1 MKAQLK
7 WVTPKA
13 ELEIVE
19 IARVSSKR
27 TDKREEPE
35 NLIKYLI
42 NHKHWSPFE
51 MANMCIDIECSVAV
65 GRQILRH
72 KSFSFQELSQRYI
85 EVPGIEEVEYY
96 MQDSG
101 SNRQTSSVQVLESS
115 FLREQIA
122 EHITDSLVLYKNLLA
137 AGVSRECARYVLP
150 MATTTRM
157 YMNGNVRSWIHFLQA
172 RLDKSHVQVE
182 HYELAFRIKEIFK
195 QQFPIISKALNL

>member
-7 WVTPKA
+7 WVTPEA

-27 TDKREEPE
+27 SDKRDNPE
-35 NLIKYLI
+35 GLIKYLI
-42 NHKHWSPFE
+42 EHKHWSPFE
-51 MANMCIDIECSVAV
+51 MANMCIEIECSVVV

-101 SNRQTSSVQVLESS
+101 SNRQISSNRVLEDSS
-115 FLREQIA
+115 LHEKIQQ
-122 EHITDSLVLYKNLLA
+122 HITNSSVLYKNLLA
-137 AGVSRECARYVLP
+137 NGVSRECARYILP
-150 MATTTRM
+150 MSTTTRM
-157 YMNGNVRSWIHFLQA
+157 YMNGTVRSWIHYLQI

-182 HYELAFRIKEIFK
+182 HYELAFRIREIFK
-195 QQFPIISKALNL
+195 QQFPIISKALDL

>member
-7 WVTPKA
+7 WVTPEA

-27 TDKREEPE
+27 KDKRDEPE
-35 NLIKYLI
+35 GLIKYLI
-42 NHKHWSPFE
+42 EHKHWSPFE

-85 EVPGIEEVEYY
+85 EVPGIEEVEFY

-101 SNRQTSSVQVLESS
+101 INRQISSDQVLDCS
-115 FLREQIA
+115 FLRKQI
-122 EHITDSLVLYKNLLA
+122 EGHITDSFVLYKNLLT

-172 RLDKSHVQVE
+172 RLNKSYVQVE
-182 HYELAFRIKEIFK
+182 HYELAFRILEIFK

>member
-7 WVTPKA
+7 WVTPEA

-27 TDKREEPE
+27 SDKRDNPKG
-35 NLIKYLI
+35 LIKYLI
-42 NHKHWSPFE
+42 EHKHWSPFE
-51 MANMCIDIECSVAV
+51 MANMCIEIECSVVV

-72 KSFSFQELSQRYI
+72 SSLKFQELSQRYI
-85 EVPGIEEVEYY
+85 EVPGIEEVDFY

-101 SNRQTSSVQVLESS
+101 SNRQISSNELLEDS
-115 FLREQIA
+115 FLHEKIQQ
-122 EHITDSLVLYKNLLA
+122 HFTDSLILYKNLLA

-150 MATTTRM
+150 MATTTRL

-182 HYELAFRIKEIFK
+182 HYELAFRIRDIFK
-195 QQFPIISKALNL
+195 QQFPIISKALDL

>member
-1 MKAQLK
+1 MRAQLK
-7 WVTPKA
+7 WVTPEA

-35 NLIKYLI
+35 NLIKYLV

-72 KSFSFQELSQRYI
+72 KSFCFQELSQRYI

-101 SNRQTSSVQVLESS
+101 SNRQTSSVQVLECS

-122 EHITDSLVLYKNLLA
+122 GHIMDSLILYKNLLT

-150 MATTTRM
+150 MSTATRM
-157 YMNGNVRSWIHFLQA
+157 YMNGTVRSWIHYLQI

-182 HYELAFRIKEIFK
+182 HYELACQIRDIFK
-195 QQFPIISKALNL
+195 QQFPMISKALDL

>member
-7 WVTPKA
+7 WVTPEA

-27 TDKREEPE
+27 TDKKDKPE
-35 NLIKYLI
+35 GLIKYLI
-42 NHKHWSPFE
+42 EHKHWSPFE
-51 MANMCIDIECSVAV
+51 MANLCIDIECSVAV

-101 SNRQTSSVQVLESS
+101 SNRQISSVQVLESS

-122 EHITDSLVLYKNLLA
+122 GHITDSLVLYKNLLT

-150 MATTTRM
+150 MSTATRM
-157 YMNGNVRSWIHFLQA
+157 YMNGTVRSWIHYLQI

-182 HYELAFRIKEIFK
+182 HYELACQIRDIFK